1 MESQIVIVNGK
12 TRRAKIKFGGEHIT
26 FFVDVPVNEADH
38 FAKKC
43 SVLGKTKSNVL
54 RDLIQEF
61 NRTFGL
67 PAEDRVK
74 DAGSLFER
82 RATKHIKEAVR
93 EKVKKEFP
101 WIFSEN

>member
-1 MESQIVIVNGK
+1 METQIVIVNGR
-12 TRRAKIKFGGEHIT
+12 TRRAKTKFGSEHIT
-26 FFVDVPVNEADH
+26 FFVDVPVSEADY

-54 RDLIQEF
+54 RDLILEF
-61 NRTFGL
+61 NRTFGI

-74 DAGSLFER
+74 DPGSLFER
-82 RATKHIKEAVR
+82 RSIKHIKEAVK
-93 EKVKKEFP
+93 EKVKREFP

>member
-12 TRRAKIKFGGEHIT
+12 TRRAKQKFGGEYIT
-26 FFVDVPVNEADH
+26 FFVDVPIREADH

-43 SVLGKTKSNVL
+43 EVLGKTKSTIL

-61 NRTFGL
+61 NITFGY

-74 DAGSLFER
+74 DAGSLYEQ
-82 RATKHIKEAVR
+82 RAIKHIKESVR
-93 EKVKKEFP
+93 EKVRKEFP
-101 WIFSEN
+101 WVLSEN